1 MTRVVRVDPFNPPE
15 DRIRECAL
23 TLRQGGLVAF
33 PTETVYGLGADA
45 YNVRAV
51 LRVFEVKKRP
61 LDNPLIVHISSLD
74 QLREIALDPPSH
86 LVRLLE
92 QMWPG
97 PLTVVLEKTANVPRE
112 VTGGLET
119 IAVRMPAHPVALLL
133 IKSAG
138 IPVAAPSAN
147 ISGRPSPTTAEHV
160 IEDLQGLIEI
170 VIDGGETLF
179 GIESTIVDFTRDPPV
194 LLRPG
199 PVPVEHIEKH
209 LGKKIIVPEFA
220 RGLEESEVA
229 LSPGVK
235 YRHYAPR
242 TELFLVET
250 RGELSLQR
258 LVRAVRELASEV
270 GKNRKVCIVST
281 LETQAQYRDLGARV
295 LVLGSRKNMY
305 QVAHNLFKT
314 LRALDSLHVDVA
326 IVEGFEERGL
336 GLAVMNRLRKAAS
349 RIFKV

>member
-1 MTRVVRVDPFNPPE
+1 MTRILKIDPFNPPE
-15 DRIRECAL
+15 DKIRECAL
-23 TLRQGGLVAF
+23 VLRRGGLVAF
-33 PTETVYGLGADA
+33 PTETVYGLGADI

-61 LDNPLIVHISSLD
+61 PDNPLIVHISNFD
-74 QLREIALDPPSH
+74 QLREVALDVPDY
-86 LVRLLE
+86 LERLL
-92 QMWPG
+92 QQVWPG
-97 PLTVVLEKTANVPRE
+97 PLTVVLRKAAEVPKE

-119 IAVRMPAHPVALLL
+119 VAVRMPAHPIALLL
-133 IKSAG
+133 IKSAEVP
-138 IPVAAPSAN
+138 IAAPSAN

-160 IEDLQGLIEI
+160 VEDLQGLIEI
-170 VIDGGETLF
+170 IIDGGETLF
-179 GIESTIVDFTRDPPV
+179 GIESTIIDFTRDPPV

-199 PVPVEHIEKH
+199 PIPVERVKRL
-209 LGKKIIVPEFA
+209 LGKNVIIPEFA
-220 RGLEESEVA
+220 RGLGEPERA

-242 TELFLVET
+242 TELLLVES
-250 RGELSLQR
+250 RGEYSLKRIVQ
-258 LVRAVRELASEV
+258 AVRELASDL
-270 GKNRKVCIVST
+270 GKSRKVCIIST
-281 LETQAQYRDLGARV
+281 LETEFEYRDLDAEV
-295 LVLGSRKNMY
+295 LVLGSRENMY

-349 RIFKV
+349 RVFRV